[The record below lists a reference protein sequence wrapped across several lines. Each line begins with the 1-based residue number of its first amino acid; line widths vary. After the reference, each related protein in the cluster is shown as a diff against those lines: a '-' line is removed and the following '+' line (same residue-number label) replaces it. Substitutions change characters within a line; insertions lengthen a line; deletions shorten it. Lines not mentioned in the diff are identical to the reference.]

1 MFPSDS
7 SVLQAEVMSGNGFS
21 QKQAQAWLDKWVPHW
36 RTEEPTEP
44 VNVAFTNGKDE
55 NEDHE

>member
-7 SVLQAEVMSGNGFS
+7 SVLQAEIMFGNGFS

-36 RTEEPTEP
+36 RTEEPNEP
-44 VNVAFTNGKDE
+44 VNVTYGED
-55 NEDHE
+55 NEDE